1 MDIRNIA
8 IIAHVDHGKTT
19 LVDKILHSTN
29 IFRDNQETGELIM
42 DSNDLERERG
52 ITIFSKNV
60 SVTYKNVK
68 INVIDTPG
76 HSDFGGEVERVLK
89 MADGVL
95 LLVDAFEGPM
105 PQTRFVLQKALQL
118 GLHPIVVINKVDK
131 PNCRPDE
138 VHDAVFELFFN
149 LDATEEQLD
158 FPTIYGSSKQG
169 WMNTTLEPTDN
180 IFPLLDII
188 LEKVPPPSTPEGNL
202 QMQIT
207 SLDYSSFLGRIAVGK
222 VARGVIKEN
231 QPLSLMKLDGS
242 VQKSRV
248 KELYVFEGL
257 GKKKVSEVSA
267 GDICAVVGIEGFNI
281 GETLADFENPEALAI
296 ISVDEPTMNMQ
307 FSINNSPFYGR
318 DGKFVTSRHLKD
330 RLEKEL
336 EKNLALRVSPTGS
349 AESFMV
355 YGRGILHLSILV
367 ETMRREGYEITVGQ
381 PQVITKVIDGKKC
394 EPYENLVVD
403 VPAEYS
409 GRVIDLVTQR
419 KGEMLVM
426 ESKCEMQH
434 LEFEIPSRGLIG
446 LRSNMLTNTAGE
458 AVMAHRFLEYK
469 PWKGFIPGRNN
480 GVLISKNQEK
490 TTGYSIDKLQDRG
503 RFFVDPGEEVYTG
516 QIIAEHIKPGD
527 LVVNATE
534 PKKLTN
540 HRASGSDDASRIA
553 PKTLMTLEECMEYIQ
568 HDECIEVTPKAIRMR
583 KVILNEDERKK
594 TQKLQQVE
602 QIS

>member
-1 MDIRNIA
+1 MNIRNIA

-29 IFRDNQETGELIM
+29 IFRENQESGELIM
-42 DSNDLERERG
+42 DNNDLERERG
-52 ITIFSKNV
+52 ITIFSKNI
-60 SVTYKNVK
+60 SVNYKGVK

-89 MADGVL
+89 MADGVV

-118 GLHPIVVINKVDK
+118 GLRPIVVINKIDK

-158 FPTIYGSSKQG
+158 FTTLYGSSKQG
-169 WMNTTLEPTDN
+169 WFNTSQTPAEN
-180 IFPLLDII
+180 IFPLLDAIV
-188 LEKVPPPSTPEGNL
+188 EKVPPPSHEEGNL

-222 VARGVIKEN
+222 VARGLIKEN
-231 QPLSLMKLDGS
+231 QPLALMKLDGTI
-242 VQKSRV
+242 QRTRV

-257 GKKKVSEVSA
+257 GKKKVTEVIA
-267 GDICAVVGIEGFNI
+267 GDICAVVGIDGFNI
-281 GETLADFENPEALAI
+281 GETLADYENPEALPV
-296 ISVDEPTMNMQ
+296 ISIDEPTMNMQ
-307 FSINNSPFYGR
+307 FSINNSPFYGK

-336 EKNLALRVSPTGS
+336 EKNLALRVSPTDS
-349 AESFMV
+349 AEKFMV
-355 YGRGILHLSILV
+355 YGRGILHLSILI
-367 ETMRREGYEITVGQ
+367 ETMRREGYELTVGQ
-381 PQVITKVIDGKKC
+381 PQVITKEIDGKKY
-394 EPYENLVVD
+394 EPFENLVVD
-403 VPAEYS
+403 VPSEYS

-419 KGEMLVM
+419 KGEMLIM
-426 ESKCEMQH
+426 ESKGDIQH

-458 AVMAHRFLEYK
+458 AVMAHRFIDYK
-469 PWKGFIPGRNN
+469 PWKGYIPGRSN

-503 RFFVDPGEEVYTG
+503 KFFVDPGEEVYVG

-540 HRASGSDDASRIA
+540 HRASGSDDSSRIA
-553 PKTLMTLEECMEYIQ
+553 PKIQLSLEECMEYIQ
-568 HDECIEVTPKAIRMR
+568 QDECIEITPKVIRMR
-583 KVILNEDERKK
+583 KVILDEDERKK
-594 TQKLQQVE
+594 VQKMQQVE
-602 QIS
+602 A

>member
-60 SVTYKNVK
+60 SVTYKDVK

-188 LEKVPPPSTPEGNL
+188 LEKVPAPLTPEGNL

-231 QPLSLMKLDGS
+231 QPLSLMKLDGT
-242 VQKSRV
+242 VQRSRV

-281 GETLADFENPEALAI
+281 GETLADFENPEALPV

-307 FSINNSPFYGR
+307 FSINNSPFYGK

-336 EKNLALRVSPTGS
+336 EKNLALRVSPTDS

-381 PQVITKVIDGKKC
+381 PQVITKMIDGKKH

-419 KGEMLVM
+419 KGEMLIM
-426 ESKCEMQH
+426 ESKGEIQH

-568 HDECIEVTPKAIRMR
+568 QDECIEVTPKVIRMR
-583 KVILNEDERKK
+583 KVILNEDDRKK
-594 TQKLQQVE
+594 TQKAQVE
-602 QIS
+602 QVG